1 MKENKIYSSHFNKTI
16 TIKRVLGSIK
26 GAHETPTV
34 IFFAGIHGNE
44 IAGVIA
50 LNSIISHVEKEAIHF
65 RGNMYAI
72 CGNIAAIKKNVRYNK
87 VDLNRIWSQELMH
100 QQQGEDIP
108 EFEEQTAI
116 YNAIKDIVNH
126 NQGPFYFI
134 DLHTTSSDS
143 IPFITISDS
152 LNNRKFS
159 SNFKIPTILGI
170 EEFLEGP
177 LLTFINEFGH
187 VSIGFEAGQHFK
199 ESSVDNCIAFV
210 WLALVASGCVAKKDV
225 EKMAFYEHYLSMYNE
240 NQEFYEIKYRYVI
253 KEGELFNMLEGFSN
267 FDRISVGDALAM
279 SESKTITAEFDGK
292 IFMPL
297 YQKQGEDG
305 FFIIRKI
312 STFWLSLSRIVRNLH
327 LHTLLKILPGVKSDQ
342 NNSYTLIVNP
352 KTARFLATEI
362 FHLFGYRKTVK
373 KNGKLYFFKRD
384 RKVTMIA

>member
-1 MKENKIYSSHFNKTI
+1 MKANQIYSSHFNETI

-26 GAHETPTV
+26 GDDKTPTV
-34 IFFAGIHGNE
+34 IFFGGIHGNE
-44 IAGVIA
+44 IAGVLG
-50 LNSIISHVEKEAIHF
+50 LNKVISTVKKEAISF
-65 RGNMYAI
+65 QGNMYAI

-87 VDLNRIWSQELMH
+87 VDLNRIWSKELINKEQENN
-100 QQQGEDIP
+100 IS
-108 EFEEQTAI
+108 EFEEQKAI
-116 YNAIKDIVNH
+116 YKVIKEIIRN
-126 NQGPFYFI
+126 NKGPFYFI

-187 VSIGFEAGQHFK
+187 ISIGFEAGQHFK
-199 ESSVDNCIAFV
+199 ESSVDNCVAFI
-210 WLALVASGCVAKKDV
+210 WLALVTSGCVAKKNV
-225 EKMAFYEHYLSMYNE
+225 KKNNFYEQYLSMYNE
-240 NQEFYEIKYRYVI
+240 TQEFYEIKYRYVI
-253 KEGELFNMLEGFSN
+253 KKGEVFKMLEGFSN
-267 FDRISVGDALAM
+267 FEKIKLGVTLATNNVSTIK
-279 SESKTITAEFDGK
+279 SELKGN

-297 YQKQGEDG
+297 YQEQGEDG

-312 STFWLSLSRIVRNLH
+312 SKFWMHLSKIVRKLH
-327 LHTLLKILPGVKSDQ
+327 LDSLLKILPGIKNYK

-362 FHLFGYRKTVK
+362 LHLFGYRKKIK
-373 KNGKLYFFKRD
+373 KNGELYFFKRD
-384 RKVTMIA
+384 RKITMMS